1 MFPFLEIKHYR
12 DFDKNI
18 LPKID
23 ALAAEYNR
31 TRSDVIRDILYARF
45 GYISLP
51 RSQDQVNEDRIEE
64 RQEEIKVKCRCI
76 VVRVDREY
84 RDMFF
89 QFIVEQPGRLDRN
102 YRRYLNQTF
111 YHYFGMAA
119 PTLLH

>member
-23 ALAAEYNR
+23 AIAAGQDK

-51 RSQDQVNEDRIEE
+51 RSQDQVNEYRIEE
-64 RQEEIKVKCRCI
+64 RQEETRVKCRCI
-76 VVRVDREY
+76 VVRVDKEY

-102 YRRYLNQTF
+102 YRRYLNQTL
-111 YHYFGMAA
+111 YHYFDMAV
-119 PTLLH
+119 PRLLH